1 MMLPIRNPMRDAKF
15 IFQSFLSR
23 LSDFSFL
30 RRCFASVRH
39 KNKSGWCTIQSPEN
53 VEAGK
58 NYFLKIPKRKEGN
71 EGKFLLLFCI
81 CRVCLHC
88 MRVESRWREKK
99 RKENE
104 VLECPKVQSS
114 WVKGKRRR
122 KCGNAWRHAKRLPHN
137 KQQFI
142 ASRAQPLVNLI
153 KPKRFSRR
161 VSSSQNC
168 LQSRKS
174 SSH

>member
-1 MMLPIRNPMRDAKF
+1 MLPIRNSMRDAKF

-88 MRVESRWREKK
+88 KRVESRWREKK
-99 RKENE
+99 RKRSSGMPESTKQLSEGE
-104 VLECPKVQSS
+104 VSEKM
-114 WVKGKRRR
+114 W
-122 KCGNAWRHAKRLPHN
+122 KCLKTCKTVAA
-137 KQQFI
+137 
-142 ASRAQPLVNLI
+142 
-153 KPKRFSRR
+153 
-161 VSSSQNC
+161 
-168 LQSRKS
+168 
-174 SSH
+174 